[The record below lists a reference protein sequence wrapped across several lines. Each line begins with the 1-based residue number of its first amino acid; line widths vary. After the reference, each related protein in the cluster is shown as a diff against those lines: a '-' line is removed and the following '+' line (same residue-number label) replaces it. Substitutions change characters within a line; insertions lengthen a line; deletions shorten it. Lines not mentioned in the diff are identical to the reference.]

1 MSTTVAATALIS
13 PDQLILF
20 LQPVRPEVSVRV
32 DGEQLPFFGVIGV
45 FREPSTPTPHYHH
58 PTNSIYNC

>member
-1 MSTTVAATALIS
+1 MSVK
-13 PDQLILF
+13 
-20 LQPVRPEVSVRV
+20 V

-58 PTNSIYNC
+58 PTTLNLIIYLALAVLILHVILIIFIEVLNLL